1 MQAAIDEGVSVTA
14 RPKRS
19 PNLLDYVPTR
29 VPIARAKRGAWA
41 DRTTWPLTI
50 CPRSMAPPSHN
61 GNVAPNE
68 AWRDE
73 ALHTL
78 AT

>member
-1 MQAAIDEGVSVTA
+1 MRADPRAD
-14 RPKRS
+14 
-19 PNLLDYVPTR
+19 N
-29 VPIARAKRGAWA
+29 ARAKRGAWA